1 MGNLLLNSILKAGLT
16 YQEYVQNTIEEVANA
31 NPEKLDEQEAEKL
44 TNRKLNLHR
53 VSRIEKT
60 YKVSRD
66 LAAEISK
73 ITEPQTW
80 MVLTESW
87 CGDSAQIIPHIY
99 IMTKDNPNITLKLV
113 LRDANSEIMDQFLTN
128 GTRSIPVIAGF
139 DKSGNELFR
148 WGPRPKAAVELV
160 KELKAQG
167 LEKHAWLEKLH
178 LWYGR
183 NRGQEIEKE
192 FIDVIK
198 GIGSLKENA

>member
-1 MGNLLLNSILKAGLT
+1 MENSLVDSIIKSGLT
-16 YQEYVQNTIEEVANA
+16 YQEYIQNTIEEVANA
-31 NPEKLDEQEAEKL
+31 EPEKLDEQEAEKY
-44 TNRKLNLHR
+44 TNKKLNLHR
-53 VSRIEKT
+53 VARIEKT
-60 YKVSRD
+60 YKVND
-66 LAAEISK
+66 ELAAEISK

-99 IMTKDNPNITLKLV
+99 VMTKDNPNITLKMV
-113 LRDANSEIMDQFLTN
+113 LRDSNPDIMDQFLTN
-128 GTRSIPVIAGF
+128 GTKSIPVIAGF
-139 DKSGNELFR
+139 DNIGNELFR